1 MSLARLRL
9 TEQVVNRK
17 ASQNTDAVSE
27 DIYRSPEALT
37 AAMVSDVILDG
48 QHDAIDHANHTV
60 RMRFVADP
68 TELAVS
74 EETRQALKEGRID
87 TATGACLD
95 HLHSPFTP
103 AGSAC
108 TASFLTCLACPNAV
122 ATPAHLPRLVTL
134 EIALDNLATVAPARF
149 TRLYKTYRDRLT
161 DVLQQA
167 GTPTELQHASAYA
180 TDEDRDVIERLLK
193 RELDG

>member
-1 MSLARLRL
+1 VSLTEPARTALELVGHPTDQLFIAATPRGTSRHPTGTFVTENFTNGGTAREWSTRHNLRGEDGAPLLVSLARLRL

-68 TELAVS
+68 PS
-74 EETRQALKEGRID
+74 WRSRTRPVR
-87 TATGACLD
+87 
-95 HLHSPFTP
+95 P
-103 AGSAC
+103 
-108 TASFLTCLACPNAV
+108 
-122 ATPAHLPRLVTL
+122 
-134 EIALDNLATVAPARF
+134 
-149 TRLYKTYRDRLT
+149 
-161 DVLQQA
+161 
-167 GTPTELQHASAYA
+167 
-180 TDEDRDVIERLLK
+180 
-193 RELDG
+193 